1 MTRAPDPQSPGAE
14 APTAA
19 NSANARNTA
28 KVADVTDDRMQR
40 PVAPHAVFID
50 DDDELRRAAQQTLK
64 LHGISVEAH
73 ANARAALPALDR
85 NFDGVVV
92 TDIRMPDIDGLE
104 LFQRLRAIEPDIPVI
119 LITGHGDIATAVQCM
134 REGAYDFL
142 SKPYPADRLVAA
154 ISHAA
159 EKRRLVLE
167 NRRLREAA
175 FTVEADEVPF
185 IGTTP
190 AMQRIKQ
197 TLRHIAD
204 ADVDVLVEG
213 ETGTGKEVVATAL
226 HRLSRRRHRALV
238 AINCGALPE
247 SVIES
252 ELFGHEPGAFT
263 GAQKKRIGRIEH
275 ASGGTLFLDEI
286 ESMPLA
292 VQVKLLRVLESRQ
305 ITPLG
310 SNEVRNLDLRVVA
323 ATKEDLGSPAI
334 RAKFREDLFYRL
346 NVVTIRLPPLR
357 ERRED
362 IPLLFAHYL
371 GHASRRFQRD
381 IPDMPASIRQHLMTH
396 DWPGNVREL
405 AHFAER
411 FVLGVLNSSA
421 PEPVQPQG
429 GALSLPER
437 MEQIEAQIIRDA
449 LTAHRGDIKATLDA
463 LGIPRKTFYDKLQ
476 RHGIDRQDYVGGSR
490 SPL

>member
-1 MTRAPDPQSPGAE
+1 MTRVPEFPPAVPASLDDSLRQPFSP
-14 APTAA
+14 
-19 NSANARNTA
+19 R
-28 KVADVTDDRMQR
+28 
-40 PVAPHAVFID
+40 AVFID
-50 DDDELRRAAQQTLK
+50 DDDELLRANAQTLK
-64 LHGISVEAH
+64 LHGIAVDAH
-73 ANARAALPALDR
+73 ASARSALPLLTRD
-85 NFDGVVV
+85 FDGVVV
-92 TDIRMPDIDGLE
+92 SDIRMPDMDGLQ
-104 LFQRLRAIEPDIPVI
+104 LFQRLRDIDPDIPVI

-134 REGAYDFL
+134 RDGAYDFL
-142 SKPYPADRLVAA
+142 AKPYAADRLITA
-154 ISHAA
+154 IMHAA
-159 EKRRLVLE
+159 EKRHLVLE

-175 FTVEADEVPF
+175 FAVEADEVPF

-310 SNEVRNLDLRVVA
+310 SNDVRNLDLRVVA

-346 NVVTIRLPPLR
+346 NVVTIRIPPLR

-381 IPDMPASIRQHLMTH
+381 IPEMPASIKQHVMTH

-411 FVLGVLNSSA
+411 VVLGVLNTPAPPSA
-421 PEPVQPQG
+421 MAPD
-429 GALSLPER
+429 ATANLPER
-437 MEQIEAQIIRDA
+437 MERFEAQLIREA
-449 LTAHRGDIKATLDA
+449 LQAHQGDIKATLES

-476 RHGIDRQDYVGGSR
+476 RHGIDRQQYTQQ
-490 SPL
+490 